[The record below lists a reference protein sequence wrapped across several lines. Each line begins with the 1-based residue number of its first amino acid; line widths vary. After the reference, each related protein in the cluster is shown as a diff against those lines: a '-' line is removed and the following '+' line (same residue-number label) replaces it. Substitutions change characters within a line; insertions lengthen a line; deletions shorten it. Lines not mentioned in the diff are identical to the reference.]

1 MTFLGKSIYL
11 FGKKYIL
18 FSQKVYTFQSKR
30 QYFSVKTIVLFSQ
43 NDSTFYLK
51 RQYFLL
57 KTIVLFRKQLGSFCQ
72 KACMIFINCCISV
85 AYENVALNR
94 PKREYLTVNMPLV
107 NSTVR
112 MIVGINNILLQN
124 TSLRFM
130 RTFLMNRRRSLGPM
144 IALSLLFR

>member
-11 FGKKYIL
+11 FGKKYIP
-18 FSQKVYTFQSKR
+18 FRQKVYTFQAKR
-30 QYFSVKTIVLFSQ
+30 QYFLGKTIVLFSQ
-43 NDSTFYLK
+43 NDSTFCLK
-51 RQYFLL
+51 RQYFLP
-57 KTIVLFRKQLGSFCQ
+57 KSIVLFRKQLGSFCQ
-72 KACMIFINCCISV
+72 KACMIFINSCISI
-85 AYENVALNR
+85 AYENAALNR

>member
-1 MTFLGKSIYL
+1 M
-11 FGKKYIL
+11 
-18 FSQKVYTFQSKR
+18 
-30 QYFSVKTIVLFSQ
+30 
-43 NDSTFYLK
+43 
-51 RQYFLL
+51 L

-72 KACMIFINCCISV
+72 KVCITSVNNCISIDYKNM
-85 AYENVALNR
+85 AFNR

-124 TSLRFM
+124 TFLQLMHTS
-130 RTFLMNRRRSLGPM
+130 LMNRRRSLGPM